1 MLEGVEVNDEDHY
14 QLEDVEEE
22 DSLVDCILQ
31 PCCSRSNRR
40 KVAGGRQSI
49 LSMVEGRGGGSSTV
63 RAAGRTRTSRWRPAP
78 GGSGRQSTGRGTVSC
93 RGCSQTLHS
102 PVISERVELH
112 SRILEAVEVVELHS
126 LILEAVEVVELHSRI
141 LELHSLVI
149 LLLEQEEIRS

>member
-1 MLEGVEVNDEDHY
+1 MLEVLEVLEGVEVNDEDHY

-22 DSLVDCILQ
+22 EVDCILQ

-126 LILEAVEVVELHSRI
+126 LILE
-141 LELHSLVI
+141 LHSLVI
-149 LLLEQEEIRS
+149 LVLEQEEIRS